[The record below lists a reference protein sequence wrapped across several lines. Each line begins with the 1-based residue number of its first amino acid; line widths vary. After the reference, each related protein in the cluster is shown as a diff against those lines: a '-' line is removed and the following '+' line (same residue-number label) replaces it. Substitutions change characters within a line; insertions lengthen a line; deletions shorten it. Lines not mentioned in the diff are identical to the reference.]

1 MDNNYQ
7 LLSFLAL
14 WAEYNPGHAA
24 WVCGGIF
31 LAIGG
36 LCIFVGRVCWN
47 IAKSHSEGS
56 IGALKEQLA
65 YVKEQGGA
73 LETITSRL
81 EKVEAAVKLLPSS
94 PAKETLATTT
104 SAAITAV
111 DAVTKANN
119 DLNLILKSAIE
130 KFETKNTILFES
142 LFKKEA
148 TKPLTYTINWPKL
161 PDDTKQ

>member
-1 MDNNYQ
+1 M
-7 LLSFLAL
+7 
-14 WAEYNPGHAA
+14 
-24 WVCGGIF
+24 
-31 LAIGG
+31 
-36 LCIFVGRVCWN
+36 
-47 IAKSHSEGS
+47 
-56 IGALKEQLA
+56 
-65 YVKEQGGA
+65 
-73 LETITSRL
+73 
-81 EKVEAAVKLLPSS
+81 KLLPSS

-119 DLNLILKSAIE
+119 DLNLILESAIE